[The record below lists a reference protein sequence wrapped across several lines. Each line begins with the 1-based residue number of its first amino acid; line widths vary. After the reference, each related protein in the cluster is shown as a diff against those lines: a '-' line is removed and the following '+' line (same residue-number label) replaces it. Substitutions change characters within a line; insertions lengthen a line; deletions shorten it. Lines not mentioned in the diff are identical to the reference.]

1 MALLGTSPIFK
12 RRGLSWSSS
21 SISDA
26 TQITKESVSVS
37 SATAI
42 VLLESARGSEM
53 VQRPSPRGSHQLRTS
68 SSDSDP
74 LHHRPIT
81 DRSPK
86 VGVDRRSPRGTQ
98 SDPLNQKKIGTR
110 LADLESQLGQ
120 AQEELKILKEQ
131 LASAE
136 AAKKE
141 AQEKLE
147 KKIKKRVVTSEPAK
161 IHKTHPTLEFQD
173 SNKTDCCSS
182 DEVPVDIQKETDV
195 FEVPVEKVTV
205 KPKVESSETD
215 QVEDE
220 TKQVD
225 KSDKPT
231 SILEAEKLSALRDLA
246 LKNDEINMLR
256 AELEEKAKQLEVSGE
271 ESQGV
276 KNQLNEAALNIL
288 AAQEKEKEMSLKLS
302 QLEEELEVSKGNAG
316 QLNEK
321 LQATERAKEA
331 LEAEM
336 KKMRVQTEQWRK
348 AADAAAAVLAGG
360 VEMNGRVIE
369 PSTGGYT
376 GFVGSPADDLD
387 DGFGSGKRKGSGK
400 KMFGDLWKK
409 KGQR

>member
-1 MALLGTSPIFK
+1 MLRS
-12 RRGLSWSSS
+12 
-21 SISDA
+21 
-26 TQITKESVSVS
+26 
-37 SATAI
+37 
-42 VLLESARGSEM
+42 RGSEM

-86 VGVDRRSPRGTQ
+86 LGGDRRSPRGTQ

-147 KKIKKRVVTSEPAK
+147 NKTKKRVVTSEPVM
-161 IHKTHPTLEFQD
+161 IHETHPPLENQD
-173 SNKTDCCSS
+173 SNKTDSCSS
-182 DEVPVDIQKETDV
+182 DEVPDDIQKETDV
-195 FEVPVEKVTV
+195 YEVPVEKVTV
-205 KPKVESSETD
+205 EPKVEPSETD
-215 QVEDE
+215 QVEEE
-220 TKQVD
+220 TKPVVI
-225 KSDKPT
+225 SDEPP
-231 SILEAEKLSALRDLA
+231 SNLEAEKLTALRDLA

-256 AELEEKAKQLEVSGE
+256 AELEEKAKQLEVFGE
-271 ESQGV
+271 ENQGL

-288 AAQEKEKEMSLKLS
+288 SAQEKEKEMSLKLS
-302 QLEEELEVSKGNAG
+302 QLEEELEASKANAG
-316 QLNEK
+316 QLNAT
-321 LQATERAKEA
+321 LQATEGSKEA
-331 LEAEM
+331 LEAEI

-360 VEMNGRVIE
+360 VEMNGRISERCGSMDKHFGGVFE
-369 PSTGGYT
+369 PSAGGYA
-376 GFVGSPADDLD
+376 GFVGSPADGLD
-387 DGFGSGKRKGSGK
+387 DGFGSGKRKGSGI

>member
-1 MALLGTSPIFK
+1 
-12 RRGLSWSSS
+12 
-21 SISDA
+21 
-26 TQITKESVSVS
+26 
-37 SATAI
+37 
-42 VLLESARGSEM
+42 M

-86 VGVDRRSPRGTQ
+86 LGGDRRSPRGTQ

-147 KKIKKRVVTSEPAK
+147 NKTKKRVVTSEPVM
-161 IHKTHPTLEFQD
+161 IHETHPPLENQD
-173 SNKTDCCSS
+173 SNKTDSCSS
-182 DEVPVDIQKETDV
+182 DEVPDDIQKETDV
-195 FEVPVEKVTV
+195 YEVPVEKVTV
-205 KPKVESSETD
+205 EPKVEPSETD
-215 QVEDE
+215 QVEEE
-220 TKQVD
+220 TKPVVI
-225 KSDKPT
+225 SDEPP
-231 SILEAEKLSALRDLA
+231 SNLEAEKLTALRDLA

-256 AELEEKAKQLEVSGE
+256 AELEEKAKQLEVFGE
-271 ESQGV
+271 ENQGL

-288 AAQEKEKEMSLKLS
+288 SAQEKEKEMSLKLS
-302 QLEEELEVSKGNAG
+302 QLEEELEASKANAG
-316 QLNEK
+316 QLNAT
-321 LQATERAKEA
+321 LQATEGSKEA
-331 LEAEM
+331 LEAEI

-360 VEMNGRVIE
+360 VEMNGRISERCGSMDKHFGGVFE
-369 PSTGGYT
+369 PSAGGYA
-376 GFVGSPADDLD
+376 GFVGSPADGLD
-387 DGFGSGKRKGSGK
+387 DGFGSGKRKGSGI

>member
-1 MALLGTSPIFK
+1 MNCIK
-12 RRGLSWSSS
+12 
-21 SISDA
+21 
-26 TQITKESVSVS
+26 
-37 SATAI
+37 
-42 VLLESARGSEM
+42 
-53 VQRPSPRGSHQLRTS
+53 
-68 SSDSDP
+68 
-74 LHHRPIT
+74 
-81 DRSPK
+81 
-86 VGVDRRSPRGTQ
+86 
-98 SDPLNQKKIGTR
+98 
-110 LADLESQLGQ
+110 
-120 AQEELKILKEQ
+120 LKFWLVK
-131 LASAE
+131 
-136 AAKKE
+136 
-141 AQEKLE
+141 
-147 KKIKKRVVTSEPAK
+147 
-161 IHKTHPTLEFQD
+161 
-173 SNKTDCCSS
+173 
-182 DEVPVDIQKETDV
+182 
-195 FEVPVEKVTV
+195 V
-205 KPKVESSETD
+205 KPSETD

-225 KSDKPT
+225 KSDEAT
-231 SILEAEKLSALRDLA
+231 SILEAEKLSALPDLA
-246 LKNDEINMLR
+246 LKNDEIEMLR

-271 ESQGV
+271 ESQGI

-288 AAQEKEKEMSLKLS
+288 SAQVKEKEMSLKLN

-348 AADAAAAVLAGG
+348 AAYAAVLAGC

-369 PSTGGYT
+369 PSTGGYI

>member
-1 MALLGTSPIFK
+1 
-12 RRGLSWSSS
+12 
-21 SISDA
+21 
-26 TQITKESVSVS
+26 
-37 SATAI
+37 
-42 VLLESARGSEM
+42 M

-86 VGVDRRSPRGTQ
+86 LGGDRRSPRGTQ

-147 KKIKKRVVTSEPAK
+147 NKTKKQVVTSEPVM
-161 IHKTHPTLEFQD
+161 IHETHPPLENQD
-173 SNKTDCCSS
+173 SNKTDSCSS
-182 DEVPVDIQKETDV
+182 DEVPDDIQKETDV
-195 FEVPVEKVTV
+195 YEVPVEKVTV
-205 KPKVESSETD
+205 EPKVEPSETD
-215 QVEDE
+215 QVEEE
-220 TKQVD
+220 TKPVVI
-225 KSDKPT
+225 SDEPP
-231 SILEAEKLSALRDLA
+231 SNLEAEKLTALRDLA

-256 AELEEKAKQLEVSGE
+256 AELEEKAKQLEVFGE
-271 ESQGV
+271 ENQGL

-288 AAQEKEKEMSLKLS
+288 SAQEKEKEMSLKLS
-302 QLEEELEVSKGNAG
+302 QLEEELEASKANAG
-316 QLNEK
+316 QLNAT
-321 LQATERAKEA
+321 LQATEGAKEA
-331 LEAEM
+331 LEAEI

-360 VEMNGRVIE
+360 VEMNGRISERCGSMDKHFGGVFE
-369 PSTGGYT
+369 PSAGGYA
-376 GFVGSPADDLD
+376 GIVGSPADDLD
-387 DGFGSGKRKGSGK
+387 DGFGSGKRKGSGI